1 MTVAMN
7 LEGPAA
13 FPFLWEW
20 HSCLWMGGIQLTLN
34 FLEKTQSIVIRDTR
48 GVLREAAVE
57 LSDTG
62 DLLHA

>member
-1 MTVAMN
+1 
-7 LEGPAA
+7 
-13 FPFLWEW
+13 
-20 HSCLWMGGIQLTLN
+20 MGGVQLTLN

-57 LSDTG
+57 LSDTR